1 MSSSSIS
8 STNTLFILFYS
19 LLFFCFSDNAD
30 TGTTTFDF
38 QTLTLTRLKFLG
50 DAHLFNNS
58 VRLTRDL
65 PVLNFGVDKVL
76 YNKPVRFRRPRSPN
90 STSFSTYFS
99 FSIVNLNPGSIRG
112 GLAFVV
118 SSNDEDVDDV
128 DAYLGIPTG
137 AVAVEFDTLMD
148 VEFKDVNGNHVG
160 LDLDSMVSSQVADL
174 DSIEVNLRSGT
185 QVNSWIDYSSSTQQ
199 LNISISYSNTKPK
212 SPLLSIT
219 TNLNRY
225 VNEFMFVGFFG
236 LTQGST
242 EVHSIEWWSFTS
254 SFDDQGTITKP
265 SLNPPP
271 TTTFMNPTANP
282 VNSPLPVGV
291 TSGWLRVA
299 VLGCPCFWRKRKGG
313 EVVMFKWSL

>member
-1 MSSSSIS
+1 MSSSSIF
-8 STNTLFILFYS
+8 STDTLFIMFYS
-19 LLFFCFSDNAD
+19 LLFFCFSGNAD

-38 QTLTLTRLKFLG
+38 QTLTLTSLKFLG

-65 PVLNFGVDKVL
+65 LVPNSGAGTVL
-76 YNKPVRFRRPRSPN
+76 YNKPIRFQRPGSPN
-90 STSFSTYFS
+90 PASFSTYFS
-99 FSIVNLNPGSIRG
+99 FLIVNLNSGSIGG
-112 GLAFVV
+112 GLDFVV
-118 SSNDEDVDDV
+118 SSNDEDVGDAG
-128 DAYLGIPTG
+128 AYLGIPTG
-137 AVAVEFDTLMD
+137 VVAVEFDTLMD
-148 VEFKDVNGNHVG
+148 AEFKDVNGNHVV

-236 LTQGST
+236 STQGST
-242 EVHSIEWWSFTS
+242 KVHSIEWWSFTS
-254 SFDDQGTITKP
+254 SFDDQDTITKP
-265 SLNPPP
+265 SPN
-271 TTTFMNPTANP
+271 
-282 VNSPLPVGV
+282 LPVG
-291 TSGWLRVA
+291 G
-299 VLGCPCFWRKRKGG
+299 
-313 EVVMFKWSL
+313 